1 MLDVGSYAF
10 DNVSGSNV
18 QILEKIDVWGYVS
31 YRVYNPDTGEVI
43 CFIKKTECI
52 VIETYNAELWCK
64 IENNFYIL
72 VEIEDRDTT
81 MKKEID
87 KEAILKIIQRQ
98 MIAFLILL
106 IAVGGG
112 FMYLSN
118 QISELQQKVTTM
130 NHELDYAKG
139 RIVELEKN
147 Q

>member
-1 MLDVGSYAF
+1 
-10 DNVSGSNV
+10 
-18 QILEKIDVWGYVS
+18 
-31 YRVYNPDTGEVI
+31 
-43 CFIKKTECI
+43 
-52 VIETYNAELWCK
+52 
-64 IENNFYIL
+64 
-72 VEIEDRDTT
+72 

-98 MIAFLILL
+98 MISFLILL

>member
-1 MLDVGSYAF
+1 
-10 DNVSGSNV
+10 
-18 QILEKIDVWGYVS
+18 
-31 YRVYNPDTGEVI
+31 
-43 CFIKKTECI
+43 
-52 VIETYNAELWCK
+52 
-64 IENNFYIL
+64 
-72 VEIEDRDTT
+72 

-98 MIAFLILL
+98 MIAFLFLF

>member
-1 MLDVGSYAF
+1 
-10 DNVSGSNV
+10 
-18 QILEKIDVWGYVS
+18 
-31 YRVYNPDTGEVI
+31 
-43 CFIKKTECI
+43 
-52 VIETYNAELWCK
+52 
-64 IENNFYIL
+64 
-72 VEIEDRDTT
+72 

-106 IAVGGG
+106 IPVGGG